1 LSALLG
7 PVKIAQTVKEC
18 LGWQNER
25 RCDESKLAPYAMT
38 YTLTDADTRP
48 KGTQSSLR

>member
-7 PVKIAQTVKEC
+7 PVKRAQTVKGR

-25 RCDESKLAPYAMT
+25 RCDKSKLAPYAMN

-48 KGTQSSLR
+48 NGTQSPLR